1 MIYKIKRS
9 SQFRKDFKT
18 IVKRGYDLTELE
30 NVIRILKNG
39 GVLPEKYK
47 DRPLKNSK
55 EYLDCRELHIEPDW
69 LLVYKYYDNQVIL
82 YLMRTGTHSDLFK

>member
-9 SQFRKDFKT
+9 SQFKKDFKT

-30 NVIRILKNG
+30 NVIKILKNG

-47 DRPLKNSK
+47 DHPLKNSK

-82 YLMRTGTHSDLFK
+82 YLMRTGTHSDLF

>member
-9 SQFRKDFKT
+9 SQFKKDFKT

-47 DRPLKNSK
+47 DHPLKIVKNISTV
-55 EYLDCRELHIEPDW
+55 ENFI
-69 LLVYKYYDNQVIL
+69 
-82 YLMRTGTHSDLFK
+82 

>member
-9 SQFRKDFKT
+9 SQFKKDIKT

-47 DRPLKNSK
+47 DHPLKNSK

-82 YLMRTGTHSDLFK
+82 YLMRTGTHSDLF

>member
-9 SQFRKDFKT
+9 SQFKKDFKT

-47 DRPLKNSK
+47 DHPLKNSK

-82 YLMRTGTHSDLFK
+82 YLMRTGTHSDLF

>member
-9 SQFRKDFKT
+9 SQFKKDFKT

-47 DRPLKNSK
+47 DHPLKNNK

>member
-9 SQFRKDFKT
+9 SQFKKDFKT

-47 DRPLKNSK
+47 DHPLKNSK

-82 YLMRTGTHSDLFK
+82 YRNS

>member
-9 SQFRKDFKT
+9 SQFKKDFKT

-47 DRPLKNSK
+47 DHPLKNSK

>member
-1 MIYKIKRS
+1 MIYRIKRS
-9 SQFRKDFKT
+9 SQFKKDFKT

-30 NVIRILKNG
+30 NVIKILKNG

-47 DRPLKNSK
+47 DHPLKNSK

>member
-9 SQFRKDFKT
+9 SQFKKDIKT

-39 GVLPEKYK
+39 GVIPEKYK
-47 DRPLKNSK
+47 DHPLKNSK

>member
-1 MIYKIKRS
+1 MKYDVVRTSRFVKDLKR
-9 SQFRKDFKT
+9 
-18 IVKRGYDLTELE
+18 IIKRGYELDELDKIVDLLS
-30 NVIRILKNG
+30 NGSVI
-39 GVLPEKYK
+39 PEKYK
-47 DRPLKNSK
+47 DHPLRNSK

>member
-9 SQFRKDFKT
+9 SQFKKDIKT

-47 DRPLKNSK
+47 DHPLKNSK

>member
-1 MIYKIKRS
+1 MIYRIKRS
-9 SQFRKDFKT
+9 SQFKKDFKT

-30 NVIRILKNG
+30 NVIKILKNG
-39 GVLPEKYK
+39 EVVPEKYK
-47 DRPLKNSK
+47 DHPLRNSK

-82 YLMRTGTHSDLFK
+82 YLMRTGTHSALFK

>member
-9 SQFRKDFKT
+9 SQFKKDFKT
-18 IVKRGYDLTELE
+18 IIKRGYNLTELE

-47 DRPLKNSK
+47 DHPLKNSK